1 MGLFTK
7 LLQFMISPEIFLT
20 TPFSVE
26 HLCMIMEMN
35 TPVKNIQLS
44 GGNATLD
51 VAVRRSPHSSTKFP
65 GQFNRAIFRLRI

>member
-7 LLQFMISPEIFLT
+7 LLQFKISPEKMLT

-35 TPVKNIQLS
+35 TPVKNFQLR

-51 VAVRRSPHSSTKFP
+51 VAVRRSPHSSTKISWSI
-65 GQFNRAIFRLRI
+65 QSRHI